1 MAVFLADGGGVLVDG
16 RQEPVFGMVET
27 FNDIY
32 TAKETW
38 MSINPVVLQN
48 AMRRVYNLW
57 QQKDFK
63 YRNMQNQGIASANDY
78 SYINIGKK
86 IRSVLENGN

>member
-1 MAVFLADGGGVLVDG
+1 MVDG
-16 RQEPVFGMVET
+16 REEPVFGMTDT

-32 TAKETW
+32 TAKENW
-38 MSINPVVLQN
+38 ISINPIVLQN

-57 QQKDFK
+57 QQNDSK
-63 YRNMQNQGIASANDY
+63 YNNMQKQGIASANDY
-78 SYINIGKK
+78 SYSSVGQK

>member
-1 MAVFLADGGGVLVDG
+1 MHYAKL
-16 RQEPVFGMVET
+16 P
-27 FNDIY
+27 
-32 TAKETW
+32 AKETW

-86 IRSVLENGN
+86 IRSVLENGD